1 MNNEEAEDNLF
12 HGHFVAEDEL
22 DSADIHILHTGGN
35 KLDHGRKEQG
45 VHNRADRKDIG
56 KNMEEEVA
64 DTTLEEEVFGS
75 SLEVDSE
82 DNWMDAE
89 SWKLQSWLALCQ
101 KQLYL

>member
-64 DTTLEEEVFGS
+64 DTTTIKNLQMLFGNS
-75 SLEVDSE
+75 STGVSSNSL
-82 DNWMDAE
+82 
-89 SWKLQSWLALCQ
+89 
-101 KQLYL
+101 

>member
-1 MNNEEAEDNLF
+1 M
-12 HGHFVAEDEL
+12 V
-22 DSADIHILHTGGN
+22 
-35 KLDHGRKEQG
+35 
-45 VHNRADRKDIG
+45 DIG

-64 DTTLEEEVFGS
+64 DTTLEEEEVFGS

-82 DNWMDAE
+82 DNWVDAE